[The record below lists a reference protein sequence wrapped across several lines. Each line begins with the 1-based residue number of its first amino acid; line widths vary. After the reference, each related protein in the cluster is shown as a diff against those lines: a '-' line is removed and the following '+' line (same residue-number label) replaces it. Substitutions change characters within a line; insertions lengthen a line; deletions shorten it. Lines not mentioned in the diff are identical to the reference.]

1 MTDIILI
8 DKSITRERLK
18 EIAQEGFGDMVKAVV
33 DIEQETM
40 AIGAG
45 MHADEEVFL
54 LDRGSKHENLWGIN
68 IYHGLE
74 MPDMI
79 EFDSMINIRPSLGNN
94 SRNVE
99 DEIIRN
105 KIVKIV
111 RRLVL

>member
-1 MTDIILI
+1 MDDIVLI
-8 DKSITRERLK
+8 DKPVTLEEVKSVA
-18 EIAQEGFGDMVKAVV
+18 AQKFGDMVKAVV

-79 EFDSMINIRPSLGNN
+79 EFDLRIS
-94 SRNVE
+94 
-99 DEIIRN
+99 
-105 KIVKIV
+105 
-111 RRLVL
+111 